1 MVINKLITI
10 EFSRDINNSEIAII
24 GCIEEGNKVVNLYKV
39 DRKRYE
45 PKLKVKEISYN
56 KEDLKELQKNSELIE
71 KLKFY
76 NDESIESLIYILS
89 EMYKLKLEVED
100 EDRV

>member
-1 MVINKLITI
+1 M
-10 EFSRDINNSEIAII
+10 
-24 GCIEEGNKVVNLYKV
+24 
-39 DRKRYE
+39 YE
-45 PKLKVKEISYN
+45 MGIVC
-56 KEDLKELQKNSELIE
+56 EDLQEELQENSELIG